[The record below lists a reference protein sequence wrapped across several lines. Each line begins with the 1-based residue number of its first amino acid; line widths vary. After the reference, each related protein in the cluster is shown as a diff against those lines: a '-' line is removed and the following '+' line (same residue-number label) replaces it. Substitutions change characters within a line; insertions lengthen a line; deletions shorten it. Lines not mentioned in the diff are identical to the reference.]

1 MNKISDEDC
10 CSIIDEVLTIIGGK
24 WAFLVIGHLNKGALR
39 FNQLQ
44 RNINTISAQSLTK
57 TLKHLE
63 KSGMIYRHAL
73 PTVPVT
79 VEYSLTDK
87 GQDFQSILEEIRDW
101 GQKWEKENRSNSTK

>member
-1 MNKISDEDC
+1 MLLEKLSGSHENNR
-10 CSIIDEVLTIIGGK
+10 
-24 WAFLVIGHLNKGALR
+24 HM
-39 FNQLQ
+39 
-44 RNINTISAQSLTK
+44 SLTK

-101 GQKWEKENRSNSTK
+101 GQKWEKENSSNSTK